1 MLYQTFIYPNIE
13 KILGPINTSRV
24 AAVSSILQVSMIF
37 LHMFKK
43 IVHIMIKFCRFYL
56 WFCFLLTHL

>member
-37 LHMFKK
+37 FTY
-43 IVHIMIKFCRFYL
+43 V
-56 WFCFLLTHL
+56 